1 MVEEEK
7 VDVELEAMASATV
20 ASAAE
25 GVEVVRWSK
34 CLV

>member
-1 MVEEEK
+1 MDKQEK
-7 VDVELEAMASATV
+7 VDVELEAMASAMV

>member
-1 MVEEEK
+1 MDEQEK
-7 VDVELEAMASATV
+7 VDVELEAMASAMV

-25 GVEVVRWSK
+25 GVEVVLWSE